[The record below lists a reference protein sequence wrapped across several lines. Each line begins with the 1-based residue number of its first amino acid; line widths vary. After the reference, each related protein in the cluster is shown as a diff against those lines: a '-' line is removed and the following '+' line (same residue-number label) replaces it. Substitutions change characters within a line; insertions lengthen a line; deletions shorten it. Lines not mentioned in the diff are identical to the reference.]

1 MYGSARNSYGAIKE
15 EDKTDMNKI
24 RQYGVHRLL
33 HSLTMKEEQLQ
44 VLQIA
49 DGCYCSSFSLDGEEA
64 FTEWIGGTAILSYKS
79 EMDFCLPLSCEE
91 LMHKL
96 AQPRNGNSVY
106 VWHIEDP
113 DWHSGMVHHL
123 KRL

>member
-1 MYGSARNSYGAIKE
+1 M
-15 EDKTDMNKI
+15 
-24 RQYGVHRLL
+24 L

-79 EMDFCLPLSCEE
+79 EMDFQSNKIKKEVLRWRETGFPRLSC
-91 LMHKL
+91 
-96 AQPRNGNSVY
+96 APCCGRG
-106 VWHIEDP
+106 
-113 DWHSGMVHHL
+113 
-123 KRL
+123 